1 MLFKGKKIPHSD
13 YIPIIIIG
21 LLLYKLINNPS
32 IVLSE
37 MKGILKY
44 ITSLFAY
51 IIWGFAIAYFLNPL
65 MVLLEKKLKI
75 RRIFSISIIYV
86 VFIATLGILITFI
99 TPAITSSV
107 K

>member
-1 MLFKGKKIPHSD
+1 
-13 YIPIIIIG
+13 
-21 LLLYKLINNPS
+21 
-32 IVLSE
+32 
-37 MKGILKY
+37 
-44 ITSLFAY
+44 
-51 IIWGFAIAYFLNPL
+51 

-107 K
+107 KQLANDIPDYIETTEAKINETIEKLKSYDKYGVETYIKNNLAKIFF